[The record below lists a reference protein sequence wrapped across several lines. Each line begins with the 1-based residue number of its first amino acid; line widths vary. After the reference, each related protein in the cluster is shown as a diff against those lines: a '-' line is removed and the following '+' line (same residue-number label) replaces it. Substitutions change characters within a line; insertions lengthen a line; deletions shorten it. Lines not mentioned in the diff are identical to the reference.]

1 MSEVIV
7 EVSVFRAKLMAYDCC
22 FTVLV
27 EDIFGARHD

>member
-7 EVSVFRAKLMAYDCC
+7 EVSVFLAKLIAYD

>member
-7 EVSVFRAKLMAYDCC
+7 EVSVFRAKLIAYD

>member
-7 EVSVFRAKLMAYDCC
+7 EVSVFRAKLIAFD

-27 EDIFGARHD
+27 EDILGARHD

>member
-1 MSEVIV
+1 MSQVIA
-7 EVSVFRAKLMAYDCC
+7 EVSIFRAKLIAYD